1 VAALFVGLGLLAP
14 ASAQAQGQ
22 AGGSIQIGGSTGASG
37 AAGAAASAPAAPAAP
52 AAPGAPAPPAAP
64 KPAAAP
70 APALGVPADAAEAP
84 SGDTTDADE
93 AAQAAEWAARDVALN
108 EANTITGGSGLLHT
122 QHAQSGEPPQF
133 RLGLVTEW
141 YTGGFLCTDKFPCPA
156 LPGHAVTDQ
165 QRNDSVSHF
174 GTTISLGT
182 SLFKGG
188 SGVFDAY
195 ASTEA
200 MANSD
205 SANVPGLLQVLGDTN
220 IGIKYAAPLGD
231 WFHLG
236 GFAEL
241 WLINGTGAVGL
252 DGNGTS
258 AKFGAVGTADLRGLE
273 SHTPV
278 RISTNIVY
286 SVDNTGDV
294 VTATEQARMQA
305 QGSLI
310 TIPVTRIER
319 YGLAVNRVD
328 HFDFRIGG
336 EFFVADDRARPF
348 IEADVLVPFNRQGYL
363 CHGTMDPSISGN
375 PSGDHCL
382 FYDKLVYSTLT
393 IGSRFYPWKKGFS
406 LLAAL
411 DIALSGSTDFVEELQ
426 PIPPWMLFLGA
437 GWAVDTQDRPPVIR
451 TKVVEKV
458 VAKVPA
464 TRHVVGFV
472 HEKDKNDPVQGA
484 IVTYRDRPDLAPLA
498 TSPEGKFADDV
509 PPGKYTYDVKADGY
523 KPGSADVTVPK
534 EGSGVA
540 IDVALDPLPRVGSV
554 TGHVRDALTS
564 EPVAGVQVILSD
576 PQHKEMRLNA
586 DSGGGFKFEGVAP
599 GTCEL
604 SVTADG
610 YLAFV
615 SPADVKVRQDSQV
628 DILLRPTPKKP
639 NVVVGAKE
647 ITIKQQIQF
656 ALDSAV
662 ILPDSFGLLT
672 EIADTLIRHTEIK
685 RVEVQGHTDNSGT
698 PEHNKTLSEQR
709 ADAVVAWLAQHGVSS
724 DKLVAHGYGQE
735 KPLVPNVTAG
745 NRAQNRRVQ
754 FIIMEK
760 EGAPPPANTPAATP
774 AATPTG
780 AAPAAPAAPAGPPP
794 ERKKNPLPGF

>member
-1 VAALFVGLGLLAP
+1 
-14 ASAQAQGQ
+14 
-22 AGGSIQIGGSTGASG
+22 
-37 AAGAAASAPAAPAAP
+37 
-52 AAPGAPAPPAAP
+52 
-64 KPAAAP
+64 
-70 APALGVPADAAEAP
+70 
-84 SGDTTDADE
+84 
-93 AAQAAEWAARDVALN
+93 ALN
-108 EANTITGGSGLLHT
+108 EGNTITGGSGLLHL

-141 YTGGFLCTDKFPCPA
+141 YTGGFLCTTKFPCPA
-156 LPGHAVTDQ
+156 STPGGQASTS
-165 QRNDSVSHF
+165 DSLSHF

-182 SLFKGG
+182 SLFKAGA
-188 SGVFDAY
+188 GVFDAY
-195 ASTEA
+195 VSTEA
-200 MANSD
+200 TANSD
-205 SANVPGLLQVLGDTN
+205 SANIPGLLQVLGDTN
-220 IGIKYAAPLGD
+220 IGIKYSAPLGD

-252 DGNGTS
+252 DGSGTS
-258 AKFGAVGTADLRGLE
+258 AKFGAIATADLRGLE

-286 SVDNTGDV
+286 HVDNTGDV
-294 VTATEQARMQA
+294 VTATEQARQA
-305 QGSLI
+305 IAMSPI
-310 TIPVTRIER
+310 SIPVTRIER
-319 YGLAVNRVD
+319 YGLGVNRVD
-328 HFDFRIGG
+328 QFDFRIGG

-348 IEADVLVPFNRQGYL
+348 IEADILAPFNRQGYL
-363 CHGTMDPSISGN
+363 CHGTSDPLKSGN
-375 PSGDHCL
+375 PSGDNCL
-382 FYDKLVYSTLT
+382 YYDKLVYSTLT

-426 PIPPWMLFLGA
+426 PIPPWTLFLGA
-437 GWAVDTQDRPPVIR
+437 GWAVDTQDRPPVIK

-472 HEKDKNDPVQGA
+472 HEANKNDPVQGA

-498 TSPEGKFADDV
+498 TAPDGKFADDV
-509 PPGKYTYDVKADGY
+509 PPGKYTYDIKADGY

-534 EGSGVA
+534 EGAGVA
-540 IDVALDPLPRVGSV
+540 IDVALEALPRVGSV
-554 TGHVRDALTS
+554 TGHVRDALSS

-576 PQHKEMRLNA
+576 SQHKEMRLNA

-647 ITIKQQIQF
+647 IAIKQQIQF

-709 ADAVVAWLAQHGVSS
+709 ADAVVAWLAQHGVSN

-735 KPLVPNVTAG
+735 KPLVPNVTAA
-745 NRAQNRRVQ
+745 NRSQNRRVQ
-754 FIIMEK
+754 FIILEK
-760 EGAPPPANTPAATP
+760 EGSAPAPNTPAP
-774 AATPTG
+774 AA
-780 AAPAAPAAPAGPPP
+780 APAGAAPAAPAGPPP
-794 ERKKNPLPGF
+794 ERKKNHLPG